1 MTYQA
6 LAFFTGLLGSLHCVA
21 MCGPLMLA
29 MPLGNLS
36 TWQLLFRSLFYQ
48 SGRILMYSF
57 LGLLS
62 GTIGTGFNIIGW
74 QKSLSVGSGIILL
87 LISLSHFFP
96 QLFKSDHKLYLK
108 FSSPIHKLLA
118 KYLFKPYG
126 SFVAGLLNGLLPC
139 AMVYLA
145 LAGSL
150 NAGSLAGGGIF
161 MIYFGLGTSPM
172 LILTSIFPLFFK
184 RKFQAGNL
192 TYYLFILV
200 GTWLILRGT
209 DWYSVLMH
217 QNGLGI
223 ECR

>member
-6 LAFFTGLLGSLHCVA
+6 LAFFTGMFGSLHCVA
-21 MCGPLMLA
+21 MCGPLMLV
-29 MPLGNLS
+29 MPFGNLT
-36 TWQLLFRSLFYQ
+36 TWQLLLRSLFYQ

-62 GTIGTGFNIIGW
+62 GAIGTGFNIIGW
-74 QKSLSVGSGIILL
+74 QKGLSAGTGIILL
-87 LISLSHFFP
+87 IISLAHFFP
-96 QLFKSDHKLYLK
+96 QVFKSNHKLYLK
-108 FSSPIHKLLA
+108 FSSSIQKSLA

-150 NAGSLAGGGIF
+150 NAGSLADGGIF
-161 MIYFGLGTSPM
+161 MIYFGLGTSPL

-217 QNGLGI
+217 QNGLGV